1 MTVEWTHEQIGE
13 LFPALTAQIRGSLSN
28 LALAVRDLAPDE
40 AREAHADVD
49 QKAARVDQ
57 SYYVLLRLL
66 ENISNVDWLLGKRKP
81 KRQPCEIVRLVS
93 DICVDTVDLF
103 EEQNRTLTF
112 SVPPREHTCFLDP
125 EAVRTA
131 LFQLLSNA
139 LKFTPAGG
147 WVRVELRLDG
157 GQALLSVSNSGKGL
171 SKELADFLSDSGANR
186 QAPPP
191 HGLGLGLPLCQAIAE
206 AHGGRLLAE
215 TGARPRITL
224 AIPDEE
230 CLVTRDYGKS
240 SILEYHAGFNKTL
253 LGLADALPAS
263 AFCLRSQE

>member
-1 MTVEWTHEQIGE
+1 MAWTHEQMGE

-28 LALAVRDLAPDE
+28 LALAVRDLLPDE
-40 AREAHADVD
+40 MREAHTEID

-66 ENISNVDWLLGKRKP
+66 ENISNADWLLGKRKP
-81 KRQPCEIVRLVS
+81 QRQPCEIVRLVS

-103 EEQNRTLTF
+103 QEQNRTLTF
-112 SVPPREHTCFLDP
+112 SIPPREHICFLDP

-147 WVRVELRLDG
+147 WVRVELRLEG
-157 GQALLSVSNSGKGL
+157 GQVLLSVSNSGEGL
-171 SKELADFLSDSGANR
+171 SKELADFFSDSGAIR
-186 QAPPP
+186 LAPPP

-206 AHGGRLLAE
+206 AHGGILLAE
-215 TGARPRITL
+215 TGSRCRITL
-224 AIPDEE
+224 ALPDEE
-230 CLVTRDYGKS
+230 CLVTKDCGKP
-240 SILEYHAGFNKTL
+240 SIVEYNAGFNKTL

-263 AFCLRSQE
+263 SFCLRNLD